1 MKSDN
6 AIEVRN
12 VQKHFKVYKDKGH
25 MLRERLIHLNRN
37 KYEMREVLRGIS
49 FDVKKGESV
58 GLIGKNGCGKSTTLK
73 LLTKILRPNGGTI
86 DIQGRVCSLIELGAG
101 FHPDMSGRENIYINA
116 SIFGIKAKEVDQ
128 RLNDIIRFSELEEFI
143 DNPVRT
149 YSSGMY
155 MRLAFS
161 VAINVDADI
170 LLIDEILAVGD
181 NAFQTKC
188 FNKLKSLKDQ
198 GTTIVIVSH
207 ALGQVERL
215 CDRAIW
221 IDEGRIR
228 DDGPARKVCKEYLEK
243 MEESRLERAELEYRM
258 EIEEQKKRELEEEK
272 RKKET
277 EQQQKEQKIL
287 QERKQKEE
295 EKQKQLLEEKK
306 REEKKRKASCHDIA
320 TQCGPDARR
329 EGNWKV
335 KFTEVKLLDAKGNER
350 LEFNPGEKI
359 VIKMKYSAE
368 QIGIKLNF
376 IIGITRNDWLYCY
389 GATSKDSTGS
399 YYLSG
404 KNGDVEFTIDS
415 LNLLGGIYFL
425 DVRIRSEV
433 DEVFDNIYSLI
444 QFKVNK
450 EEQREYGLVT
460 MKHSWINKNGEKV

>member
-1 MKSDN
+1 M
-6 AIEVRN
+6 
-12 VQKHFKVYKDKGH
+12 
-25 MLRERLIHLNRN
+25 
-37 KYEMREVLRGIS
+37 
-49 FDVKKGESV
+49 KKGESV

-258 EIEEQKKRELEEEK
+258 ELEEQKKRELEEEK

>member
-1 MKSDN
+1 M
-6 AIEVRN
+6 
-12 VQKHFKVYKDKGH
+12 
-25 MLRERLIHLNRN
+25 
-37 KYEMREVLRGIS
+37 
-49 FDVKKGESV
+49 
-58 GLIGKNGCGKSTTLK
+58 
-73 LLTKILRPNGGTI
+73 
-86 DIQGRVCSLIELGAG
+86 
-101 FHPDMSGRENIYINA
+101 
-116 SIFGIKAKEVDQ
+116 
-128 RLNDIIRFSELEEFI
+128 NDIIRFSELEEFI

-258 EIEEQKKRELEEEK
+258 ELEEQKKRELEEEK

>member
-6 AIEVRN
+6 AIEVLN

-25 MLRERLIHLNRN
+25 MLLEMLIHLNRN

-258 EIEEQKKRELEEEK
+258 ELEEQKKRELEEEK

>member
-6 AIEVRN
+6 SIEVRN

-258 EIEEQKKRELEEEK
+258 ELEEQKKRELEEEK

>member
-1 MKSDN
+1 M
-6 AIEVRN
+6 
-12 VQKHFKVYKDKGH
+12 
-25 MLRERLIHLNRN
+25 
-37 KYEMREVLRGIS
+37 
-49 FDVKKGESV
+49 
-58 GLIGKNGCGKSTTLK
+58 
-73 LLTKILRPNGGTI
+73 
-86 DIQGRVCSLIELGAG
+86 
-101 FHPDMSGRENIYINA
+101 
-116 SIFGIKAKEVDQ
+116 
-128 RLNDIIRFSELEEFI
+128 
-143 DNPVRT
+143 
-149 YSSGMY
+149 
-155 MRLAFS
+155 
-161 VAINVDADI
+161 
-170 LLIDEILAVGD
+170 
-181 NAFQTKC
+181 
-188 FNKLKSLKDQ
+188 
-198 GTTIVIVSH
+198 
-207 ALGQVERL
+207 GQN
-215 CDRAIW
+215 
-221 IDEGRIR
+221 
-228 DDGPARKVCKEYLEK
+228 
-243 MEESRLERAELEYRM
+243 
-258 EIEEQKKRELEEEK
+258 
-272 RKKET
+272 
-277 EQQQKEQKIL
+277 
-287 QERKQKEE
+287 
-295 EKQKQLLEEKK
+295 
-306 REEKKRKASCHDIA
+306 
-320 TQCGPDARR
+320 ARR